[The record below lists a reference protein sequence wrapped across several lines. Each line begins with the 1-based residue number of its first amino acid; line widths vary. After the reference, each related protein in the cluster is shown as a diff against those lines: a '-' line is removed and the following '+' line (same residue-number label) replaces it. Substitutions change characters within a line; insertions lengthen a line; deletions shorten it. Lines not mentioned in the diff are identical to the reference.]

1 MACVLS
7 TVRRWIP
14 VLVALALALALV
26 VWAVVSFVADA
37 PSPASAALG
46 ALGAAGFFWLLQRMN
61 VERLIEGLELAG
73 SALPLCAY
81 LVVASTMGETRG
93 SLAFAEVGAQ
103 VIVVLLLVLAI
114 DARFFR
120 LRTDRDRLDLSA
132 TIFTLLVL
140 AVGEYYALHSVIMRR
155 PRHSE
160 MVAGAIAAGFAAL
173 MVTALLGSARS
184 AGESIDSD

>member
-1 MACVLS
+1 VLQ
-7 TVRRWIP
+7 TARRWIP
-14 VLVALALALALV
+14 LLLALAVALALV

-37 PSPASAALG
+37 PSPASAVLG
-46 ALGAAGFFWLLQRMN
+46 AMGAAGLFWLMQRMN
-61 VERLIEGLELAG
+61 VERVIDGLELAG
-73 SALPLCAY
+73 NALPVFAY
-81 LVVASTMGETRG
+81 LLVAAMMGETRG

-120 LRTDRDRLDLSA
+120 LRTDRDRLEVSA
-132 TIFTLLVL
+132 TIVTLLIL
-140 AVGEYYALHSVIMRR
+140 AAGEYYALDGVITEQ

-173 MVTALLGSARS
+173 LVIALLGSTRR
-184 AGESIDSD
+184 DPQR